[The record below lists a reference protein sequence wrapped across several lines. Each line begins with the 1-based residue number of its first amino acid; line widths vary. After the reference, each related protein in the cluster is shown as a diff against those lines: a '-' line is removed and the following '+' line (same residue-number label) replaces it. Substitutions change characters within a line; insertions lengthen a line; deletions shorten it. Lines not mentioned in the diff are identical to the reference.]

1 MWKVLWTAW
10 VERMMKERML
20 PTNPTHPKVVRR
32 TPSTMKTMTP
42 NPAFLAPLGVFA
54 ILTGGALGQ
63 ISDSDVEAA
72 IRDEIN
78 KANGDISA
86 SDLAKVK
93 NLRCVKTESLD
104 LVLS

>member
-1 MWKVLWTAW
+1 
-10 VERMMKERML
+10 
-20 PTNPTHPKVVRR
+20 
-32 TPSTMKTMTP
+32 MKTMKP
-42 NPAFLAPLGVFA
+42 NPAFLATLGVFA

-93 NLRCVKTESLD
+93 NLSLAG
-104 LVLS
+104 LEKAGVTLP